1 MSIPFLKSKPGA
13 AARQE
18 DPLAMFEAESTLSID
33 DGSVATAVDARV
45 QATHDE
51 EDVDLSLG
59 SFAASEPIALESVLA
74 RKMFLSWPEGV
85 AIVEGTC
92 AALVRAGGSE
102 LGAPEPSDILLTAE
116 GTIEVGRGHRGESV
130 QRLARTLHVVTS
142 GQAIPAPLRLLMSK
156 WIAAEGK
163 HSIAEFARE
172 LAYFA
177 RPNGQELI
185 REVYQRV
192 SAELIAHPSEPP
204 RRKQAEGEIPKPK
217 AEKPKPKAANKRQQA
232 ILVAAAVAFVITA
245 AVAAAILGSTAPPPG
260 QEGSSDIVST
270 LLARAA
276 DFARSLGDVKT
287 QIGQLSSQLS
297 AHLAAGDDAPA
308 ATPPASTATSPNRT
322 RTGARSSPTAARPA
336 SALPA
341 PASSFLGAPDIPLP
355 TLAPNATPLEPADA
369 APPAPGAVPV
379 EAPAIVDP
387 NIVYTSADEGVN
399 PPKMLYPQLPPPAL
413 VLGSAS
419 SLNVM
424 EITIADSGLVE
435 RVKLVSP
442 PRRLTDMML
451 LSGAKLWKFTPA
463 SKDGQPVKYRIAVS
477 WAASIP

>member
-13 AARQE
+13 AREE
-18 DPLAMFEAESTLSID
+18 DPLALFEAESTLSID
-33 DGSVATAVDARV
+33 GESVATVADARV
-45 QATHDE
+45 QAIQDE

-59 SFAASEPIALESVLA
+59 SVATSEPIALESVLA

-92 AALVRAGGSE
+92 AALVPANGSE

-116 GTIEVGRGHRGESV
+116 GTIEVNGRGHRGESV
-130 QRLARTLHVVTS
+130 QRLARTLHDVTS
-142 GQAIPAPLRLLMSK
+142 GQAIPAPFRLFISK
-156 WIAAEGK
+156 WIAVDGR
-163 HSIAEFARE
+163 HTIAEFARE

-177 RPNGQELI
+177 RPNGRDLI
-185 REVYQRV
+185 REVYGRAL
-192 SAELIAHPSEPP
+192 AELIAQPLEP
-204 RRKQAEGEIPKPK
+204 RRKQAAAEGPKPK
-217 AEKPKPKAANKRQQA
+217 AEKPKPKPANKRQQA
-232 ILVAAAVAFVITA
+232 VLVAAAVAFVITA

-260 QEGSSDIVST
+260 QEGSSDIVSN

-322 RTGARSSPTAARPA
+322 RTGARSSQAAPRPA
-336 SALPA
+336 SGLPA
-341 PASSFLGAPDIPLP
+341 PPSSFLGAPDIPLP
-355 TLAPNATPLEPADA
+355 TLAPSATPLESANA
-369 APPAPGAVPV
+369 ASPAPGAVPAT
-379 EAPAIVDP
+379 APVIVDP

-424 EITIADSGLVE
+424 EITIADTGLVE
-435 RVKLVSP
+435 RVKLVSH